1 MSDIETLLRRERPG
15 SGGASAAAAAERFAE
30 RAVAGGDADVVYATT
45 DSPLGALLL
54 AATRRG
60 LVTIGY
66 PEQPEDDVL
75 ERLAARLSPRIVSA
89 VAPLDPVRREL
100 DEYFA
105 GRRHAFDLALDWRL
119 ATRFT
124 RRVLGATAAIPYGE
138 TSTYGEVAAAAGS
151 PRGSRAAGNALGA
164 NPLPIVVPC
173 HRVLRA
179 GGVLGGYAGGPERKR
194 YLLALEGAMS

>member
-1 MSDIETLLRRERPG
+1 VTDRLHDALRAP
-15 SGGASAAAAAERFAE
+15 APAAHSAARRFADRAAAEHLADLAYTTESSPVGTLLLVSSARGLAVLHYLDGPLEPLLDELAAE
-30 RAVAGGDADVVYATT
+30 R
-45 DSPLGALLL
+45 
-54 AATRRG
+54 
-60 LVTIGY
+60 
-66 PEQPEDDVL
+66 
-75 ERLAARLSPRIVSA
+75 SPRIVESA
-89 VAPLDPVRREL
+89 RALDAWRREL